1 MYPEW
6 RKKRFYELH
15 LAWLVQG
22 PRGFDLLFKIN
33 PYSLYPTREEALEAA
48 KALLKGKLDQDPKVG
63 RGKAPILLSPEDRT
77 RFLVLLESG
86 KALLPLDRYALLGEV
101 VEVEERLLHKAPFQ
115 DPTNVLYSL
124 RGLPVRL
131 LLTPLNDPEGESQE
145 VAQGPLEV
153 LPEGI
158 RVGEVFLS
166 LPPETPVEGLAYEE
180 AFFHLG
186 DGRYYLYAPSSSTPS

>member
-63 RGKAPILLSPEDRT
+63 QGRAPILLSPEDRT

-115 DPTNVLYSL
+115 DPTNVLHSL
-124 RGLPVRL
+124 QGLPVRL

-186 DGRYYLYAPSSSTPS
+186 DGRYYLYALSSSTPS